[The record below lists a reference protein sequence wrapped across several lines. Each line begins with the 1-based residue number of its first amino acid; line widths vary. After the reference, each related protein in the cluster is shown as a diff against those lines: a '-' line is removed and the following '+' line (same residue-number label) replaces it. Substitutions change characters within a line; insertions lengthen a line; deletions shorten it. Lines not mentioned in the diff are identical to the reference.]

1 MRKKYEILQTI
12 ASDIGNLAHARFE
25 LLTIT
30 AAEHP
35 RLKDLECKRVQQAFS
50 LAEGEDV
57 SHLLATIKDHNIGVA
72 ITIQV
77 AGY

>member
-1 MRKKYEILQTI
+1 MRKKHKILQAI
-12 ASDIGNLAHARFE
+12 ASDIGNLAHARLE

-30 AAEHP
+30 ATEHP

-57 SHLLATIKDHNIGVA
+57 SHLFTAVEDNHIGISIA
-72 ITIQV
+72 IEVT
-77 AGY
+77 GH